1 MLENLKHLK
10 NQSFDVLTFF
20 ENEEEES
27 QVKVE
32 LNSYTNPGEKVG
44 GNQVGE
50 LYDII
55 LFQDHEEDVEKFDK
69 LDHFVAV
76 LGDPLEYISQ
86 LIPSGWYGII
96 ARKTTTSEEIVAGW
110 LDNLKAAC

>member
-1 MLENLKHLK
+1 MLDSLKYLK
-10 NQSFDVLTFF
+10 NHSFDVLTFL
-20 ENEEEES
+20 EGEEDS
-27 QVKVE
+27 QIKVE
-32 LNSYTNPGEKVG
+32 LNSYTTPGEKVG

-69 LDHFVAV
+69 LDHFVAI

-110 LDNLKAAC
+110 LDNIKSAC

>member
-1 MLENLKHLK
+1 MLDSLKYLK
-10 NQSFDVLTFF
+10 NHSFDVLTFL
-20 ENEEEES
+20 EDEEES
-27 QVKVE
+27 QIKVE

-69 LDHFVAV
+69 LDHFVAI

-96 ARKTTTSEEIVAGW
+96 ARKTTTSEEIVSKW
-110 LDNLKAAC
+110 LDNIRSAC